1 MSRSLKKGPF
11 VDPKLILKA
20 AKSKAGG
27 GRDSI
32 KTWSRR
38 STISPD
44 FVNLTFMVHNGKSF
58 VKVFVTEDM
67 VGHKLGEFSPTR
79 MFRGHPGNKAAAEPA
94 KAGGGKG

>member
-11 VDPKLILKA
+11 IDVKLAKKVKKQKDLGDHDP
-20 AKSKAGG
+20 
-27 GRDSI
+27 I

-44 FVNLTFMVHNGKSF
+44 FVNHTFMVHNGKTF
-58 VKVFVTEDM
+58 IKVFVTEDM

-79 MFRGHPGNKAAAEPA
+79 QFRGHPGTKASASGTEPV
-94 KAGGGKG
+94 KS